1 MQTKTEV
8 RWLATTL
15 LVVLSSLG
23 IVAWLDTPVVSPVQR
38 ADVAHHFLV
47 TETGPATTRSS
58 AAHTTPPPA
67 GQAWVR
73 GRLSVPADAP
83 SLAHPRVVYV
93 ETPEALQRP
102 RGGAARTIGED
113 LAFGPLALP
122 LDSNHLVLA
131 RVGLAVTRKGFL
143 VTPGKGASV
152 LDLGILQLTESPS
165 IELYLLG
172 EEDLRLEIAHVE
184 GTQGSEAYLLSDAG
198 AWALGPKTLVP
209 LRPGVSYLLA
219 PFVAAAMYELV
230 LVDAQ
235 GRRSAKLRAA
245 TREIG
250 GVRVD
255 LDPTSIDRS
264 APR

>member
-1 MQTKTEV
+1 
-8 RWLATTL
+8 
-15 LVVLSSLG
+15 
-23 IVAWLDTPVVSPVQR
+23 
-38 ADVAHHFLV
+38 
-47 TETGPATTRSS
+47 
-58 AAHTTPPPA
+58 
-67 GQAWVR
+67 
-73 GRLSVPADAP
+73 
-83 SLAHPRVVYV
+83 VYV
-93 ETPEALQRP
+93 ETPDALQRP

-219 PFVAAAMYELV
+219 PFVAEAMYELV